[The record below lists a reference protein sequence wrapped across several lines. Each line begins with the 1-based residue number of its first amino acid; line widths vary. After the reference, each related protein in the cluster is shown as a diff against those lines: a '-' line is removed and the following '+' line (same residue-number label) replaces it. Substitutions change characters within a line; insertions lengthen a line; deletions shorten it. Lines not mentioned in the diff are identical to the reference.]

1 MKRRVIC
8 FFSIIICLFMLS
20 CVKKSEYDAIF
31 EERNNLEQKVQKYQ
45 NIIIQKDN
53 NLKELQQQ
61 IDNTSNN
68 SDVFNCNNTANENKG
83 KSELEYVKS
92 TLGSIIHKLNF
103 CQNQDDLDMIIKN
116 TKELEKHV
124 DSYLFFNY

>member
-1 MKRRVIC
+1 
-8 FFSIIICLFMLS
+8 MLS